1 MKLSSLRLKG
11 ITRGLIRAVKE
22 MDKEVVEAESI
33 HFKFILFNLNI
44 YLFRSQSHFPA
55 AAFGSLT
62 RSNPHV
68 YVVVSSD
75 SKAATSL
82 DLTQPDLD
90 NSGGD
95 ANGNDNGGGG
105 GGGGGGEGGGDNSK
119 GKEGSDGDK
128 RKMPL
133 LMSQKFILAYAALAG
148 VCERKKNGVKA
159 IIGKENSVREGV
171 ENTNKSQNGHLSE
184 GIGQEDPN
192 NHEGECRYEGV
203 GYKELFG
210 NCGVVVT

>member
-1 MKLSSLRLKG
+1 M
-11 ITRGLIRAVKE
+11 
-22 MDKEVVEAESI
+22 
-33 HFKFILFNLNI
+33 
-44 YLFRSQSHFPA
+44 
-55 AAFGSLT
+55 
-62 RSNPHV
+62 

-133 LMSQKFILAYAALAG
+133 LMSQKFTLAYAALG
-148 VCERKKNGVKA
+148 G
-159 IIGKENSVREGV
+159 G
-171 ENTNKSQNGHLSE
+171 TPPPPLS
-184 GIGQEDPN
+184 
-192 NHEGECRYEGV
+192 HFHSLKY
-203 GYKELFG
+203 
-210 NCGVVVT
+210 

>member
-1 MKLSSLRLKG
+1 
-11 ITRGLIRAVKE
+11 
-22 MDKEVVEAESI
+22 
-33 HFKFILFNLNI
+33 
-44 YLFRSQSHFPA
+44 
-55 AAFGSLT
+55 
-62 RSNPHV
+62 
-68 YVVVSSD
+68 
-75 SKAATSL
+75 AATSL

-192 NHEGECRYEGV
+192 NHEGECRYEGRINKIPTHYTSAKKEAETDMTPV
-203 GYKELFG
+203 GEDAYLDGQRWQCNEHGSAMNTDEHGSAQCNSSMWSKHGQTWQCNEHG
-210 NCGVVVT
+210 SETTRTTT